1 MIAFLSERQNFFR
14 VFYSVN
20 SKNVYI
26 NMLKSKTN
34 SVIQSLE
41 IQSGILLPIKVQEWN
56 WIQVCHSLF
65 GIGHGFILRH
75 SLSVLKMA
83 NHHLQASVNPYS
95 SQCQEGNHFSTRFPH
110 QFHKRALTSRASC
123 MEPSLIS
130 SVQGN
135 RVLTSIGKW
144 GKGS

>member
-41 IQSGILLPIKVQEWN
+41 IQSGILLPIKVQE
-56 WIQVCHSLF
+56 
-65 GIGHGFILRH
+65 
-75 SLSVLKMA
+75 
-83 NHHLQASVNPYS
+83 
-95 SQCQEGNHFSTRFPH
+95 
-110 QFHKRALTSRASC
+110 
-123 MEPSLIS
+123 
-130 SVQGN
+130 
-135 RVLTSIGKW
+135 
-144 GKGS
+144 

>member
-41 IQSGILLPIKVQEWN
+41 IQSGILLPRVK
-56 WIQVCHSLF
+56 
-65 GIGHGFILRH
+65 
-75 SLSVLKMA
+75 
-83 NHHLQASVNPYS
+83 S
-95 SQCQEGNHFSTRFPH
+95 SRVKLNSG
-110 QFHKRALTSRASC
+110 
-123 MEPSLIS
+123 MSLIVWHWS
-130 SVQGN
+130 WLYSQA
-135 RVLTSIGKW
+135 
-144 GKGS
+144 